1 MRLEDININ
10 QLAFLRGIGMTETHF
25 SEKEAYSEAYNQQS
39 NNRNVREYGQD
50 GADYGYYQTNGLDV
64 KDAIKRGIPQNI
76 AVHLNGGGKGGKSTV
91 EQQTI
96 AMHHYLTKRYPTEYE
111 NVKKGTPEAFEAA
124 RARMQGQWFGLKDR
138 PEVAR
143 KEFDKSKFNDPSKIF
158 PSLQSSSVKIVDEK
172 YIQEFLKT
180 NKFYDGDIDGIIGKG
195 TLDGI
200 RQYLKNANI
209 DIKGWTKSRL
219 IVGMEQAI
227 YAFARIDVGPID
239 GYAGE
244 QTRHAREVWQ
254 ARQKGDPVVQAVN
267 KWKEVNLIIP
277 KNDWPRQQDC
287 MKYYGDVGTNQT
299 TLKLPWNMV
308 LAWDTKKVISSFS
321 CHEKVH
327 DSMLRCFQR
336 IGDAY
341 PDPQVRRQLGID
353 LWGGCLNVRQM
364 RGGSSWSM
372 HAWGIAID
380 FDPDRNQMY
389 WGRDKARLAKPDCE
403 TFWKIWEEEGWL
415 SLGRA
420 RNFDWMHVQASRIG

>member
-25 SEKEAYSEAYNQQS
+25 SEKEAYSEAYNQVS

-50 GADYGYYQTNGLDV
+50 GADYGYYQTNALDV
-64 KDAIKRGIPQNI
+64 KDAIRKGVPRDI
-76 AVHLNGGGKGGKSTV
+76 AIHLNGGGKNGKSTV

-96 AMHHYLTKRYPTEYE
+96 AMHYYLQKRYPTEYE

-124 RARMQGQWFGLKDR
+124 RSRMQGQWFGLKDR

-143 KEFDKSKFNDPSKIF
+143 KEFDKAKFNDPSKIF
-158 PSLQSSSVKIVDEK
+158 PQTLPSNIKTVDEK

-180 NKFYDGDIDGIIGKG
+180 NKFYDGDIDGIVGKG

-200 RQYLKNANI
+200 RKYLSAVQINT
-209 DIKGWTKSRL
+209 KGWNKSRL
-219 IVGMEQAI
+219 LVGMEQAI
-227 YAFARIDVGPID
+227 YANAKIEIGTID
-239 GYAGE
+239 GYDGP
-244 QTRHAREVWQ
+244 QTKYARELWS
-254 ARQKGDPVVQAVN
+254 ARQKGD
-267 KWKEVNLIIP
+267 KEVAAIQNWRPVSIITP
-277 KNDWPRQQDC
+277 KNDWPRQADC

-321 CHEKVH
+321 VHEKVH
-327 DSMLRCFQR
+327 DSMYRCFQR

-341 PDPQVRRQLGID
+341 PDPGVRRKLGLD

-389 WGRDKARLAKPDCE
+389 WGKDKARLAKEDCE
-403 TFWKIWEEEGWL
+403 TFWRIWEEEGWV

-420 RNFDWMHVQASRIG
+420 RNFDFMHCQAARI